1 MSGVFEIGCYRSS
14 IEEVTESVYATMLGC
29 GVTRTEEPWQEQSAG
44 FTAAVHYAGSW
55 QGALLLECSAGQA
68 DRWAARLMSLV
79 PPIALDDARDSL
91 GEIVNVLAGNLK
103 PLLPGGV
110 GLSIPSV
117 VQGSDYSFR
126 ICGGNLCEILYF
138 ADESGPFRV
147 TLVVTESR

>member
-1 MSGVFEIGCYRSS
+1 MSGVFEIACYRES
-14 IEEVTESVYATMLGC
+14 IEQVTESVYATMLAF
-29 GVTRTEEPWQEQSAG
+29 GVRPTEEPWQEQSAA

-55 QGALLLECSAGQA
+55 QGAPLLECSAGQA
-68 DRWAARLMSLV
+68 ERWAERLMSLV
-79 PPIALDDARDSL
+79 PPVALDDARDSL

-126 ICGGNLCEILYF
+126 ICGGNLCEKLCF
-138 ADESGPFRV
+138 ADDSGPFRI
-147 TLVVTESR
+147 TLVVTEAQ